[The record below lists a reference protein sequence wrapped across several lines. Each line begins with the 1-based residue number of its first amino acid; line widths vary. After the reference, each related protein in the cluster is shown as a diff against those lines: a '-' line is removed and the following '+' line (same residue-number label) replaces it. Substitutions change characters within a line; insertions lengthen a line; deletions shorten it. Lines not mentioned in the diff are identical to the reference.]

1 MYDFHDFLIELNYKS
16 KLINNK
22 NKFLKSLKDGNL
34 CFVALD
40 VGSVNCTG
48 LCAYFISDEYQL
60 FKVTYPYLMR
70 WGFIY

>member
-1 MYDFHDFLIELNYKS
+1 MRDFLIELDYEAN
-16 KLINNK
+16 LIKNK

-34 CFVALD
+34 VFVALD
-40 VGSVNCTG
+40 VGVVNITG
-48 LCAYFISDEYQL
+48 LCFYFISDDYQL